1 MRFYL
6 NGIFVGIIIIIN
18 NKTCYHEYMF
28 IWREFSS

>member
-6 NGIFVGIIIIIN
+6 NGIFVGIIIIN